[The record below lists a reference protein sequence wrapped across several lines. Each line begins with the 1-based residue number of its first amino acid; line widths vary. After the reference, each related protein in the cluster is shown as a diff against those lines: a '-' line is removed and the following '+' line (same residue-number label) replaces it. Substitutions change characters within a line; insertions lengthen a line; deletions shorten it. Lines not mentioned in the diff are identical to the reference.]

1 MGTAPT
7 GTALNT
13 LKVNLSITANGDV
26 NIWQAIQAISTKI
39 DDSTAIKP
47 SDLGMSTTYNS

>member
-1 MGTAPT
+1 MDTAPT

-39 DDSTAIKP
+39 GDSTAIKP
-47 SDLGMSTTYNS
+47 SNLGMSTTYNS

>member
-13 LKVNLSITANGDV
+13 LKVNLSITANGNV

-39 DDSTAIKP
+39 GDSTAIKP